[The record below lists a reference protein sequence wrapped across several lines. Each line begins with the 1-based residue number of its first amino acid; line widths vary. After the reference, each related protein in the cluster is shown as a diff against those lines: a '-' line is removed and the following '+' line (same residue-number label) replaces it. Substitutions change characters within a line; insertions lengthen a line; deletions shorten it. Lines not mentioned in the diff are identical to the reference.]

1 MVTDM
6 GAMPETIL
14 ARKNTLFRQIENN
27 QLFTEV
33 FQKMGPTTKSG
44 TNCQYASRWNKLMNT
59 R

>member
-6 GAMPETIL
+6 GAMPKTIL
-14 ARKNTLFRQIENN
+14 ARKNTLFRQIDNN

-33 FQKMGPTTKSG
+33 FQKMGPATESG
-44 TNCQYASRWNKLMNT
+44 TNFQYASWRNKLMNT